1 MNRIKI
7 IFIITLIVI
16 TGCIQKDKDGFLGSS
31 VIETVTTTLS
41 AASGGELVF
50 MDVTEGAKV
59 SAGQSIAMI
68 DTVLLHLKLK
78 ELGAAEM
85 ELRLQRNALIA
96 EKGSLEQNVKG
107 LKRESERAGTLA
119 QKGAAPMQRK
129 DDLETQYSSSEYKV
143 SSVGYKIAALAA
155 QEENLS
161 SKREQIRYQIEKSK
175 IVSPENGIVLTVYK
189 RRGEVVGPGNPV
201 VEIGAFD
208 TVRVDFFVPQ
218 TALAE
223 IKTGMQVF
231 VRCDTEDK
239 SAPVFAPAY
248 VSWINNEA
256 EFTPENIQ
264 TRESRNGLVF
274 KVQALAPNPEGVLM
288 RGMPVE
294 IWKNKSE
301 IRNPKQR
308 RNKSEIQ
315 N

>member
-1 MNRIKI
+1 MNRKKSILI
-7 IFIITLIVI
+7 IALIII
-16 TGCIQKDKDGFLGSS
+16 TGCIQKDKVGFLGSS

-41 AASGGELVF
+41 AASGGELVY
-50 MDVTEGAKV
+50 MDVTEGSKV
-59 SAGQSIAMI
+59 AAGQCIAMV

-85 ELRLQRNALIA
+85 ELRLQRNSLIA

-107 LKRESERAGTLA
+107 LKRESERATSLA
-119 QKGAAPMQRK
+119 QKGAAPMQKK

-155 QEENLS
+155 QEQNLS
-161 SKREQIRYQIEKSK
+161 SKREQIQYQIEKSR
-175 IVSPENGIVLTVYK
+175 IVSPKSGIVLTVFK
-189 RRGEVVGPGNPV
+189 RRGEVIGPGNPV
-201 VEIGAFD
+201 VEIGTFD

-218 TALAE
+218 TALAG
-223 IKTGMQVF
+223 ITMGMQVY

-239 SAPVFAPAY
+239 SAPIFAPAY

-274 KVQALAPNPEGVLM
+274 KVQALAPNPDGVLK

-301 IRNPKQR
+301 IRNS
-308 RNKSEIQ
+308 KSETKKK
-315 N
+315 